1 MTNGD
6 SCAVRRRRV
15 PNLLENPYLL
25 ACLAGGVGLTLRR
38 NPEWHRTASLSW
50 DPYAA
55 LGVPKSSSAEDIR
68 KVYRKLA
75 KELHPD
81 VRPND
86 PATAERFK
94 HVTAA
99 FNLLT
104 DEPLRGRF
112 DRGEIDAD
120 GNERP
125 QFHPGAGFAGAG
137 ARARANPRGDAFEDL
152 FEGWFNRGGGASAG
166 SRGFGA
172 RRGDDVRYRM
182 EVDFLDAVNGG
193 RRRVTMSDGRSLDLA
208 IPAGL
213 NSGQTLRL
221 KGQGLPGMGAAPL
234 GDALVEITVGEH
246 PLFSREGDN
255 IRMELRISLAEAVE
269 GGMVPVQ
276 TPSGPVDLTIRPGR
290 NSGDVLRL
298 RGKGVQSQPNPGD
311 LLVRLLIVLPKKDDP
326 ELQAFVKTW
335 TGRKTEVQR

>member
-1 MTNGD
+1 
-6 SCAVRRRRV
+6 
-15 PNLLENPYLL
+15 
-25 ACLAGGVGLTLRR
+25 
-38 NPEWHRTASLSW
+38 LSW

-68 KVYRKLA
+68 KAYRKLA

-86 PATAERFK
+86 KAATERFK
-94 HVTAA
+94 RVTAA

-104 DEPLRGRF
+104 DEALRGRF

-125 QFHPGAGFAGAG
+125 QFQPGAGFGG
-137 ARARANPRGDAFEDL
+137 GFGSARARAGAGSGRGDVFEDL
-152 FEGWFNRGGGASAG
+152 FDGLFSRGGTAG
-166 SRGFGA
+166 GRSFGMQRGE
-172 RRGDDVRYRM
+172 DVRYRM

-221 KGQGLPGMGAAPL
+221 KGQGLPGAGGGPA
-234 GDALVEITVGEH
+234 GDALVEITVGQH
-246 PLFSREGDN
+246 SAFKRDGDD
-255 IRMELRISLAEAVE
+255 IRMDLRISLAEAVE
-269 GGMVPVQ
+269 GGRVPVT
-276 TPSGPVDLTIRPGR
+276 TPQGAVTLSVPPNS
-290 NSGDVLRL
+290 NSGDLLKL
-298 RGKGVQSQPNPGD
+298 RGKGVQTRPNPGD
-311 LLVRLLIVLPKKDDP
+311 LLVRLMIVLPRKEDA
-326 ELQAFVKTW
+326 ELKAFVKDW
-335 TGRKTEVQR
+335 SGRKSDIQR

>member
-1 MTNGD
+1 
-6 SCAVRRRRV
+6 V
-15 PNLLENPYLL
+15 
-25 ACLAGGVGLTLRR
+25 
-38 NPEWHRTASLSW
+38 SW

-55 LGVPKSSSAEDIR
+55 LGVPKSSSAEEIR
-68 KVYRKLA
+68 KAYRKLA

-86 PATAERFK
+86 KSADERFK
-94 HVTAA
+94 RVTAA

-120 GNERP
+120 GNERA
-125 QFHPGAGFAGAG
+125 QFHPGGFGAGYAG
-137 ARARANPRGDAFEDL
+137 ARARTSNGQRGDVFEDL
-152 FEGWFNRGGGASAG
+152 FDGLFSRGTGG

-172 RRGDDVRYRM
+172 QRGEDVRYRM

-221 KGQGLPGMGAAPL
+221 KGQGLPGASGGPA
-234 GDALVEITVGEH
+234 GDALVEITVGQH
-246 PLFSREGDN
+246 PLFKRDGDD
-255 IRMELRISLAEAVE
+255 IRMDLRISLAEAVE
-269 GGMVPVQ
+269 GGKVPVN
-276 TPSGPVDLTIRPGR
+276 TPQGPVSLSVPPGS
-290 NSGDVLRL
+290 NSGDLLKL
-298 RGKGVQSQPNPGD
+298 RGKGVQVRPNPGD
-311 LLVRLLIVLPKKDDP
+311 LLVRLMLVLPRKEDQ
-326 ELQAFVKTW
+326 ELKAFVKNW
-335 TGRKTEVQR
+335 SGRKSDIQR

>member
-1 MTNGD
+1 M
-6 SCAVRRRRV
+6 
-15 PNLLENPYLL
+15 
-25 ACLAGGVGLTLRR
+25 
-38 NPEWHRTASLSW
+38 SW

-68 KVYRKLA
+68 KAYRKLA

-86 PATAERFK
+86 KASEERFK
-94 HVTAA
+94 RVTAA

-104 DEPLRGRF
+104 DATQRGRF

-125 QFHPGAGFAGAG
+125 QFHPGGGFGGFAGAGAG
-137 ARARANPRGDAFEDL
+137 ARARPGAGGRSDVFEDL
-152 FEGWFNRGGGASAG
+152 FDGLFSRGGG
-166 SRGFGA
+166 SRGFGQQ
-172 RRGDDVRYRM
+172 RGEDVRYRM

-221 KGQGLPGMGAAPL
+221 KGQGLPGAGGGPA

-246 PLFSREGDN
+246 ATFKREGDD
-255 IRMELRISLAEAVE
+255 IRMDLRVSLAEAVE
-269 GGMVPVQ
+269 GGRVPVQ
-276 TPSGPVDLTIRPGR
+276 TPSGAVTLSVPQGS
-290 NSGDVLRL
+290 NSGDLLKL
-298 RGKGVQSQPNPGD
+298 RGKGVQTRPTPGD
-311 LLVRLLIVLPKKDDP
+311 LLVRLLIVLPRKDDP
-326 ELQAFVKTW
+326 ELREFVKTW
-335 TGRKTEVQR
+335 SGRKVDVQR

>member
-1 MTNGD
+1 
-6 SCAVRRRRV
+6 
-15 PNLLENPYLL
+15 
-25 ACLAGGVGLTLRR
+25 
-38 NPEWHRTASLSW
+38 LSW

-68 KVYRKLA
+68 KEYRKLA

-86 PATAERFK
+86 KASSERFK
-94 HVTAA
+94 RVTAA

-104 DEPLRGRF
+104 DAEQRARF

-125 QFHPGAGFAGAG
+125 QFQPGAGFGGFAG
-137 ARARANPRGDAFEDL
+137 ARAQARGQQRGDVFEDL
-152 FEGWFNRGGGASAG
+152 FDGLFSRGGG
-166 SRGFGA
+166 SRGFGQQ
-172 RRGDDVRYRM
+172 RGEDVRYRM

-221 KGQGLPGMGAAPL
+221 KGQGLPGVGGGPA
-234 GDALVEITVGEH
+234 GDALVEITVGSH
-246 PLFSREGDN
+246 PTYKREGDD
-255 IRMELRISLAEAVE
+255 IRMDLRISLAEAVE
-269 GGMVPVQ
+269 GGRVPVQ
-276 TPSGPVDLTIRPGR
+276 TPSGAVTLSIPAGS
-290 NSGDVLRL
+290 NSGDLLKL
-298 RGKGVQSQPNPGD
+298 RGKGVQTRPTLGD
-311 LLVRLLIVLPKKDDP
+311 LLVRLQIVLPRKDDP
-326 ELQAFVKTW
+326 ELREFVKNW
-335 TGRKTEVQR
+335 PGRKADIQR